1 MAVGQV
7 ILLHIG
13 QTYEITRDD
22 LFKWFHV
29 PYWQAH
35 GGTEAAEKAL
45 GENRRREI
53 LPLASLLLP
62 AISNARFAV
71 VRLDRELAA
80 IRSIEALRLH
90 AANHGGALPANLA
103 DVKDAPV
110 PVDPVTGK
118 MFDYRRDGQTATL
131 EGKTPEG
138 RTPESG
144 GFRYILTIGEK

>member
-35 GGTEAAEKAL
+35 GGTEAAEKSL

-80 IRSIEALRLH
+80 IRTVEALRLH
-90 AANHGGALPANLA
+90 AAKHGGALPANLA
-103 DVKDAPV
+103 DVKDVPV
-110 PVDPVTGK
+110 PIDPVTGK
-118 MFDYRRDGQTATL
+118 MFDYRRDGDSATL
-131 EGKTPEG
+131 EGKSPEG
-138 RTPESG
+138 RTLESG
-144 GFRYILTIGEK
+144 GFRYILTISEK